1 MSHIEAFAARPACS
15 LEPNWWV
22 FALRG
27 ILGLM
32 FGSLALFMPVA
43 AVLSL
48 ALIFGAYATID
59 GALHLVAGLSLARKG
74 RRWGGLV
81 GSGVLGI
88 TAGLVTLI
96 APQLVALGLT
106 GFLWTMVSCWVLVS
120 GALGVATALR
130 LRQESQGSWML
141 ALGGML
147 SMLLGGT
154 MAAIF
159 WMKPL
164 AALPALGLFI
174 ALNALV
180 SSVLSLLLA
189 FRLMQMA
196 RVSTRES

>member
-1 MSHIEAFAARPACS
+1 MPHIETFATRSACS

-22 FALRG
+22 FAIRG
-27 ILGLM
+27 VLGLM

-81 GSGVLGI
+81 WSGVLGI
-88 TAGLVTLI
+88 AAGLVTLI
-96 APQLVALGLT
+96 TPQLAALGLT
-106 GFLWTMVSCWVLVS
+106 AFLWTLVSCWVLVS
-120 GALGVATALR
+120 GALAVATALR

-141 ALGGML
+141 ALGGSL

-154 MAAIF
+154 MLAMF

-174 ALNALV
+174 ALNAVV
-180 SSVLSLLLA
+180 SSVMLLLLA
-189 FRLMQMA
+189 FRLLQA
-196 RVSTRES
+196 GKAPSLE